1 MLMNKKAFSI
11 ACCCILCA
19 VTAFAG
25 DAAAPAAS
33 AKDKCPVCGMFVAPY
48 PAWTAVIV
56 LKDGA
61 ALFFDGPKDLFA
73 WCHNAGKYSP
83 GRSRSDI
90 AAIWVKDYYTLAA
103 IDGMKALYVIG
114 SDVPGPMGKELVPL
128 EKEAAATEF
137 LKDHKGKKIMRF
149 GDITP
154 EVVKSLE

>member
-1 MLMNKKAFSI
+1 MKTTAAFI
-11 ACCCILCA
+11 IWLCLVCA
-19 VTAFAG
+19 TTAYAG

-56 LKDGA
+56 LKDGG

-73 WCHNAGKYSP
+73 WYHNAGKYSP

-90 AAIWVKDYYTLAA
+90 AAIRVKDYYALAA
-103 IDGMKALYVIG
+103 IDGVKAWYIIG

-128 EKEAAATEF
+128 EKEAAAAEF
-137 LKDHKGKKIMRF
+137 LKDHKGKKILRF

-154 EVVKSLE
+154 EVLKSLE